1 MRRIVTALAALA
13 TAATTLIMT
22 ASTASAHLL
31 APPAGGATDTT
42 TPVVHHHTGLFAWQ
56 IALIVVAA
64 AVLIGITGTLVARR
78 ARIGSRRPAI
88 S

>member
-1 MRRIVTALAALA
+1 MRRIVSALAALA